1 MVAVRDFVVDAGLDE
16 HYAARFV
23 EQGIDTVDDLR
34 YERDL
39 DTLLEDVGV
48 RGDDATTFREAL
60 KRALAGEKKRA
71 PSGDDLAEAVKAS
84 MANSR
89 ARQGLDGDGAG
100 GSGRVTGGA
109 VRMGGAKVED
119 YAPKLTLDD
128 VVTDDVNAR
137 MGVATAK
144 EIEDILAAHRD
155 KDFLRLLKLRE
166 VPIDSLGKVEWSGH
180 EAVKT
185 NEIAMRCKL
194 LSLRLDK
201 SRNAHPKA
209 PAAQRAVKNVLDL
222 LSHKDTRKEYLTLAV
237 RRKVEQLRADGKIQG
252 GGHVSFTG
260 VHYGSGAAATRMAEE
275 NYVSKDMLNE
285 MPTYDETIHLDMSDE
300 NARERSRRAVRSPR
314 SRPRPRWTSRAFAPS
329 SRAKRRSLDLCN
341 ESQKCERAR
350 ASRYNY
356 AKPLLRTTGG
366 IREIHET
373 ITVRDRAFVEP
384 PSRAIDILDAQ
395 LVPHVLAQR
404 HHPPRQPPRL
414 QRPLHGH
421 QRIGPT
427 R

>member
-1 MVAVRDFVVDAGLDE
+1 MESSRALLRLTDPSTRRFVVPLHRARTDFDADGDPREGRIDL
-16 HYAARFV
+16 AARLV
-23 EQGIDTVDDLR
+23 TASLVASQRLR
-34 YERDL
+34 HNSQMWLPFLGDSPPS
-39 DTLLEDVGV
+39 TLC
-48 RGDDATTFREAL
+48 
-60 KRALAGEKKRA
+60 
-71 PSGDDLAEAVKAS
+71 
-84 MANSR
+84 
-89 ARQGLDGDGAG
+89 
-100 GSGRVTGGA
+100 VTGGA

-128 VVTDDVNAR
+128 AVTEDVNAR
-137 MGVATAK
+137 LGVATAK

-201 SRNAHPKA
+201 SRNAHAKA

-237 RRKVEQLRADGKIQG
+237 RRKVEELRAEGKIQG

-260 VHYGSGAAATRMAEE
+260 VHYGSGAAATRAAEE

-300 NARERSRRAVRSPR
+300 NARA
-314 SRPRPRWTSRAFAPS
+314 AFAARGAEPKKS
-329 SRAKRRSLDLCN
+329 SAPKVDVSSIRAKL
-341 ESQKCERAR
+341 
-350 ASRYNY
+350 ASKTK
-356 AKPLLRTTGG
+356 KPR
-366 IREIHET
+366 
-373 ITVRDRAFVEP
+373 FM
-384 PSRAIDILDAQ
+384 
-395 LVPHVLAQR
+395 
-404 HHPPRQPPRL
+404 
-414 QRPLHGH
+414 
-421 QRIGPT
+421 
-427 R
+427 

>member
-1 MVAVRDFVVDAGLDE
+1 MVAVRDFIVDAGLDE

-23 EQGIDTVDDLR
+23 EQGVDTVDDLR

-39 DTLLEDVGV
+39 DALLEDVGV
-48 RGDDATTFREAL
+48 RDDDAATFREAL

-84 MANSR
+84 MASSR

-128 VVTDDVNAR
+128 AVTEDVNAR
-137 MGVATAK
+137 LGVATAK

-201 SRNAHPKA
+201 SRNAHAKA

-237 RRKVEQLRADGKIQG
+237 RRKVEELRAEGKIQG

-260 VHYGSGAAATRMAEE
+260 VHYGSGAAATRAAEE

-285 MPTYDETIHLDMSDE
+285 MPTYDETIHLDMRDE
-300 NARERSRRAVRSPR
+300 NARA
-314 SRPRPRWTSRAFAPS
+314 AFAARGAEPKKS
-329 SRAKRRSLDLCN
+329 SAPKVDVSSIRAKL
-341 ESQKCERAR
+341 
-350 ASRYNY
+350 ASKTK
-356 AKPLLRTTGG
+356 KPR
-366 IREIHET
+366 
-373 ITVRDRAFVEP
+373 FM
-384 PSRAIDILDAQ
+384 
-395 LVPHVLAQR
+395 
-404 HHPPRQPPRL
+404 
-414 QRPLHGH
+414 
-421 QRIGPT
+421 
-427 R
+427 